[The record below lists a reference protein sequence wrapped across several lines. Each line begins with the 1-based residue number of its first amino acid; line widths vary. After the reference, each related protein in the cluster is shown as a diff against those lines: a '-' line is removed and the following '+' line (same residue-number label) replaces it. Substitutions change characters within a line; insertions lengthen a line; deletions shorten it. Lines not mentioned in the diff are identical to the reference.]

1 MRLKNENGNLKKVNG
16 KQKCSNQV
24 TYEGTVKSAN
34 NSNCKLPNLGN
45 KNNRHKIGSKEPGE
59 SNQMTSKGTVN
70 QSNNSNFKLPN
81 LEKDNNSNEKKF
93 NYTEFYDE
101 KSVEKW
107 ANRLYKEW
115 YDNLKQMQIQFN
127 LNSHFEFTKSTYLNL
142 NLTAVDIYKGS
153 GYQKM
158 NGVLRGVENIEN
170 ESEFKWLCLKLIFEM
185 LLAPRLDKDIVV
197 YRFVNRTTFELIKN
211 EINNH
216 NGYLE
221 KGFLSTT
228 LLKDKINKE
237 HEHYNNH
244 NYILKIYVKKGNVA
258 VYSSLFDKNTDGKSE
273 YEMIFLNNGILSIKD
288 NYSSRN
294 NILECLYEN
303 NIK

>member
-1 MRLKNENGNLKKVNG
+1 MRLENENANFKKVNG

-24 TYEGTVKSAN
+24 TCEGTVKNAN
-34 NSNCKLPNLGN
+34 NSNCKLTNLEN

-59 SNQMTSKGTVN
+59 SNQMTSKGMVN
-70 QSNNSNFKLPN
+70 RLNNSNFKLPN
-81 LEKDNNSNEKKF
+81 LPNDNNSKEKEPDYK
-93 NYTEFYDE
+93 EFKDE
-101 KSVEKW
+101 KDVKKW
-107 ANRLYKEW
+107 ADGLYKEW
-115 YDNLKQMQIQFN
+115 YENLTQMQYQFYTKK
-127 LNSHFEFTKSTYLNL
+127 HFEFTGSTYLNMDK
-142 NLTAVDIYKGS
+142 TAVSIYKGS
-153 GYQKM
+153 GYENM
-158 NGVLRGVENIEN
+158 NSVLRGVKNIN
-170 ESEFKWLCLKLIFEM
+170 DESEYKWLCSKLIFEM

-197 YRFVNRTTFELIKN
+197 YRFVNKTTFELIKN
-211 EINNH
+211 EIKNH

-258 VYSSLFDKNTDGKSE
+258 VYSSLFDKNMDGKSE
-273 YEMIFLNNGILSIKD
+273 YEMIFLNNGILSIKED
-288 NYSSRN
+288 YSSRN